1 MINGVK
7 PSPCIAKKNEGN
19 VLLKLELHWFYS
31 HYVYKYA
38 SYCVQFNS
46 IELRAKMSSAAK
58 CMQFSRI
65 YNPLHIN
72 NCCSVLLKTL
82 SFHAFFFKS
91 EYLVKYIGEFNWS
104 VTLSLF
110 WNFLL
115 NSWRYFWRE
124 TGVKIHFICI
134 LLADKAWIFFLL
146 VFGMRSDAV

>member
-58 CMQFSRI
+58 CMQFRRI
-65 YNPLHIN
+65 YNPLQ
-72 NCCSVLLKTL
+72 LLQRTVKNLFIACIFLTSKIWLNTL
-82 SFHAFFFKS
+82 
-91 EYLVKYIGEFNWS
+91 V
-104 VTLSLF
+104 
-110 WNFLL
+110 
-115 NSWRYFWRE
+115 NSND
-124 TGVKIHFICI
+124 
-134 LLADKAWIFFLL
+134 L
-146 VFGMRSDAV
+146 